1 LTNEVSAISEEPQ
14 SPPGVVRLGKHELIA
29 VGFGFLALALGLL
42 SLAACNVFDPRSD
55 ALACTLPID
64 CDVPRVDC
72 DVPRVCESGF
82 CVIPAELLPDA
93 DPAVPDAD
101 PAAPDADTTTMID
114 SGTPL
119 PDADPATCNSVAL
132 LDDFAD
138 GSAAPLWTA
147 VPATGI
153 TVSEAGGVLTL
164 AAPTNPAVTVI
175 AGYTSVDRAIV
186 LTDSSFFIEIPT
198 MVNTASNA
206 VAVIRI
212 GATSANKIEIQQK
225 GGSLTVNLTI
235 NSSPMNLASLSYS
248 ATEHRWWRV
257 SDSAGT
263 FRVQTSANGTQWVD
277 RASAPTP
284 AFFGAVGFDLQMRA
298 FNTGPDAGSVV
309 FDNANG
315 GGVVPACP

>member
-1 LTNEVSAISEEPQ
+1 VSKISEELESPQ
-14 SPPGVVRLGKHELIA
+14 GVVRLGKYEVIA
-29 VGFGFLALALGLL
+29 VGFLALALGLL

-64 CDVPRVDC
+64 CDVPRV
-72 DVPRVCESGF
+72 CESGF

-93 DPAVPDAD
+93 N
-101 PAAPDADTTTMID
+101 PAAPDADTTMMID

-147 VPATGI
+147 VPAAGI

-298 FNTGPDAGSVV
+298 FNTGADAGSVV